1 MFYIE
6 QHIGMDRMHLLLCLS
21 FLLQVKAIG
30 LIDLFDVCNIYVLQD
45 FEAIWNRPLL
55 RSLLNY
61 CRIQNLLR
69 RTEFQFE
76 GSRIRS
82 QETTNPNPNPNPTL
96 NPSESQAQ
104 SQNPAEIQ
112 SPDETPNS
120 PSGSSPHS
128 NPGTN
133 PGTNSGS
140 NSGSNSGPNPGESNA
155 NKAKSEEA
163 EAEDEEAINDIQ
175 SLLSLFH
182 QNVSILNILESP
194 LFEKLRRSID
204 LHCFVV
210 FCCIHRILKRVYLV
224 PFRTSDPA
232 AFAALFEASTGSSRR
247 IPALSTEETVGM
259 SMDAVGASKMA
270 DFDEVFGVDSPVL
283 SMHNLYWDLFA
294 SFRYSIYHQ
303 KPSTGLSRHS
313 SCLSFLATQ
322 KGAQMCSCKPDR
334 VKVLNMVAQFQCLE
348 SIALHTHCC
357 VPSVM
362 RCLEE
367 LNDVLFLKLWS
378 VCEQTRPKTTDTYIA
393 VIWTGAFQQPFLS
406 SSSSAGSA

>member
-1 MFYIE
+1 M
-6 QHIGMDRMHLLLCLS
+6 
-21 FLLQVKAIG
+21 KAIG

-61 CRIQNLLR
+61 CRIQNLFR
-69 RTEFQFE
+69 RPEFQFE
-76 GSRIRS
+76 GNRIRS
-82 QETTNPNPNPNPTL
+82 LETPNPNSNTNLNLNTNLNSNSNSNPNVNQTE
-96 NPSESQAQ
+96 NQTQ
-104 SQNPAEIQ
+104 SQNPAEMQ
-112 SPDETPNS
+112 TPNETPTSLPRPPLNLPPGS
-120 PSGSSPHS
+120 PLGSLPGSPL
-128 NPGTN
+128 
-133 PGTNSGS
+133 GS
-140 NSGSNSGPNPGESNA
+140 PLGSPFASPFASPLGPNPSEGNA
-155 NKAKSEEA
+155 NKAKSGDS

-232 AFAALFEASTGSSRR
+232 AFAALFEASTGSSWR

-259 SMDAVGASKMA
+259 SMDAVGAPKMA
-270 DFDEVFGVDSPVL
+270 DFDEAFGVDSPIL
-283 SMHNLYWDLFA
+283 SIRNLYWDLFA

-303 KPSTGLSRHS
+303 KPTTGLSRHS
-313 SCLSFLATQ
+313 SCLSFLGTQ
-322 KGAQMCSCKPDR
+322 KGSQMCSCKPDR
-334 VKVLNMVAQFQCLE
+334 AKVLNMVAQFQCLE

-378 VCEQTRPKTTDTYIA
+378 VCEQTQPKTTDT
-393 VIWTGAFQQPFLS
+393 
-406 SSSSAGSA
+406 